1 MKITQNNKYKIFFL
15 LTFVAIVSSI
25 NSDINLIIYFNVNN
39 LSIINLT
46 NFIRTLSPIILSLI
60 LTLCIIFSKNNDQFN
75 KDYKKVFY
83 FIFGYLLLQFISIFF
98 YILNF
103 DKKINLDEIKRVYI
117 LFQSL
122 SFFLLIYL
130 VLLKKNS
137 FLIKNFINIL
147 LIILSVYISYVL
159 YQIYK
164 EDQISLTLYWNN
176 FLQHGEIL
184 NQIVPR
190 VSGLARTL
198 SVIFFYLLI
207 ILLNKKLKIANSVII
222 FFILS
227 MIAFIV
233 ILTQTR
239 TVFIIDAILLLSVF
253 CIFKMLNKNVFKIF
267 IIIILLSLSTF
278 VTTKIYFNIKST
290 TTTTTNTEDFNTTK
304 NYLRLKDEEKKKLSA
319 IDLQNLTKEQQ
330 FFKKCHNENILINN
344 LLTGRYCHW
353 IYVFSKIN
361 LSILGYGPQADR
373 VFIKWGVSNGLI
385 YSYICAGI
393 FGIIFYFYFIFSSLK
408 TIKNLIIKKKPLI
421 KDNNLVIYSIL
432 IFFCMC
438 LRSITEN
445 SFTMFGIDQ
454 ILFFITFFYIKNI
467 NQPR

>member
-1 MKITQNNKYKIFFL
+1 MKITKNNKYKNFFL
-15 LTFVAIVSSI
+15 LAFVAIVSSI

-147 LIILSVYISYVL
+147 LVILSVYISYVL

-207 ILLNKKLKIANSVII
+207 ILLNKKLKISNSLII
-222 FFILS
+222 FFILT

-253 CIFKMLNKNVFKIF
+253 FIFKMLNKNILKIF

-278 VTTKIYFNIKST
+278 VTTKIYFKIKST
-290 TTTTTNTEDFNTTK
+290 TNTEEFNTTK
-304 NYLRLKDEEKKKLSA
+304 NYLRLQDEEKNKLSA

-393 FGIIFYFYFIFSSLK
+393 LGIIFYFYFIFSSLK

-421 KDNNLVIYSIL
+421 KDNNLAIYSIL

-467 NQPR
+467 NQTR

>member
-1 MKITQNNKYKIFFL
+1 LNCK
-15 LTFVAIVSSI
+15 S
-25 NSDINLIIYFNVNN
+25 NS
-39 LSIINLT
+39 
-46 NFIRTLSPIILSLI
+46 
-60 LTLCIIFSKNNDQFN
+60 FN
-75 KDYKKVFY
+75 K
-83 FIFGYLLLQFISIFF
+83 LL
-98 YILNF
+98 Y
-103 DKKINLDEIKRVYI
+103 
-117 LFQSL
+117 
-122 SFFLLIYL
+122 
-130 VLLKKNS
+130 
-137 FLIKNFINIL
+137 IKNFINIL
-147 LIILSVYISYVL
+147 LVILSVYISYVL

-207 ILLNKKLKIANSVII
+207 ILLNKKLKISNSLII
-222 FFILS
+222 FFILT

-239 TVFIIDAILLLSVF
+239 TVFIIDAILLLSIF
-253 CIFKMLNKNVFKIF
+253 FIFKMLNKNILKIF

-278 VTTKIYFNIKST
+278 VTTKIYFKIKS
-290 TTTTTNTEDFNTTK
+290 TTNTEDFNTTK
-304 NYLRLKDEEKKKLSA
+304 NYLRLQDQDEEKNKLSA
-319 IDLQNLTKEQQ
+319 IDLQNLTKEQHLTKEQQ

-393 FGIIFYFYFIFSSLK
+393 FGIIFYFYFILSSLK

-421 KDNNLVIYSIL
+421 KDNNLAIYSIL

-467 NQPR
+467 NQTR

>member
-1 MKITQNNKYKIFFL
+1 MKITKNNKYKNFFL
-15 LTFVAIVSSI
+15 LAFVAIVSSI

-147 LIILSVYISYVL
+147 LVILSVYISYVL

-207 ILLNKKLKIANSVII
+207 ILLNKKLKISNSLII
-222 FFILS
+222 FFILT

-239 TVFIIDAILLLSVF
+239 TVFIIDAILLLSIF
-253 CIFKMLNKNVFKIF
+253 YIFKVLNKNILKIF
-267 IIIILLSLSTF
+267 IIIILLSLSVF
-278 VTTKIYFNIKST
+278 VTTKIYFKIKST
-290 TTTTTNTEDFNTTK
+290 ANTEDFNTTK
-304 NYLRLKDEEKKKLSA
+304 NYLRLQDEEKKKLSA

-330 FFKKCHNENILINN
+330 IFKNCHNENISINN

-361 LSILGYGPQADR
+361 FSILGYGPQADR

-408 TIKNLIIKKKPLI
+408 TIKNLIIKKKTLI
-421 KDNNLVIYSIL
+421 KDNNLAIYSIL
-432 IFFCMC
+432 IFFYMC

-454 ILFFITFFYIKNI
+454 ILFFIIFFYIKNI

>member
-1 MKITQNNKYKIFFL
+1 MKITQNNKYNFFFL

-25 NSDINLIIYFNVNN
+25 NSDINLITNFNVNN
-39 LSIINLT
+39 LSIINLI
-46 NFIRTLSPIILSLI
+46 NFIRTLNPIILSLI
-60 LTLCIIFSKNNDQFN
+60 LSLCIIFSKNNNEFN
-75 KDYKKVFY
+75 KNYKKVFY
-83 FIFGYLLLQFISIFF
+83 LIFGYLLLQFISIFF
-98 YILNF
+98 YIINF
-103 DKKINLDEIKRVYI
+103 DKKINLDEIKRIYI

-137 FLIKNFINIL
+137 FLIKNFIYIL

-198 SVIFFYLLI
+198 SVIFFFLLI

-253 CIFKMLNKNVFKIF
+253 CIFKVLNKNILKIF
-267 IIIILLSLSTF
+267 IIIILLSLSVF
-278 VTTKIYFNIKST
+278 VTTKIYFKIKST
-290 TTTTTNTEDFNTTK
+290 ANTEDFNTTK
-304 NYLRLKDEEKKKLSA
+304 NYLRLQDEEKKKLSA

-330 FFKKCHNENILINN
+330 FFKKCHNENISINN

-361 LSILGYGPQADR
+361 FSILGYGPQADR

-393 FGIIFYFYFIFSSLK
+393 LGIIFYFYFIFSSLK
-408 TIKNLIIKKKPLI
+408 TIKNLIIKKKTAI
-421 KDNNLVIYSIL
+421 KDNNLAIYSIL

-467 NQPR
+467 NQPI

>member
-1 MKITQNNKYKIFFL
+1 MKITKNNKYKIFFL
-15 LTFVAIVSSI
+15 LAFVAIVSSI
-25 NSDINLIIYFNVNN
+25 NSDINLITNFNVNN

-60 LTLCIIFSKNNDQFN
+60 LTLCIIFSKDNDQFN

-137 FLIKNFINIL
+137 FFIKNFIYIL
-147 LIILSVYISYVL
+147 LVILSVYISYVL

-207 ILLNKKLKIANSVII
+207 ILLNKKLKISNSVII

-239 TVFIIDAILLLSVF
+239 TVFIIDAILLLSIF
-253 CIFKMLNKNVFKIF
+253 YIFKVLNKNILKIF
-267 IIIILLSLSTF
+267 IIIILLSLSVF
-278 VTTKIYFNIKST
+278 VTTKIYFKIKST
-290 TTTTTNTEDFNTTK
+290 ANTEDFNTTK
-304 NYLRLKDEEKKKLSA
+304 NYLRLQDEEKKKLSA

-330 FFKKCHNENILINN
+330 FFKKCHNENISINN

-353 IYVFSKIN
+353 IYIFSKIN
-361 LSILGYGPQADR
+361 FSILGYGPQADR

-408 TIKNLIIKKKPLI
+408 TIKNLIIKKKTLI
-421 KDNNLVIYSIL
+421 KDNNLAIYSIL